1 MAKIVTLKKGLD
13 IKIRGAAADVAPI
26 TVKPATCA
34 IVPDDYSGIVP
45 KVDVKEG
52 DSVEVGSKLFHDKQ
66 FTDIV
71 VTSPVA
77 GTVTGVIRGE
87 RRKLERI
94 VITPAEDAGKSITFE
109 TEGINDRTRAQQL
122 LLDSGLWA
130 LLRQR
135 PYNIV
140 RLPERLPATYS
151 SPVSTRLRSLP
162 DFESMLSPA
171 STSLTKP

>member
-13 IKIRGAAADVAPI
+13 IKIRGAAADAAPI

-71 VTSPVA
+71 VTSPIA
-77 GTVTGVIRGE
+77 GTVTGVIRGSVE
-87 RRKLERI
+87 NL
-94 VITPAEDAGKSITFE
+94 S
-109 TEGINDRTRAQQL
+109 
-122 LLDSGLWA
+122 A
-130 LLRQR
+130 L
-135 PYNIV
+135 
-140 RLPERLPATYS
+140 
-151 SPVSTRLRSLP
+151 
-162 DFESMLSPA
+162 
-171 STSLTKP
+171 